1 MFVPII
7 KYEAACLF
15 EIEEKLSPNLSSR
28 VISYSFKRP
37 VKNPIYN
44 W

>member
-15 EIEEKLSPNLSSR
+15 EIEEKLSPNLG
-28 VISYSFKRP
+28 FP
-37 VKNPIYN
+37 GHFLFF
-44 W
+44 